1 MHMTPANFIA
11 SQLRLNVSNRQ
22 LAQWLDCAPEH
33 ISRMRTGVKPVTKL
47 TQFAMKALEAGLRP
61 D

>member
-1 MHMTPANFIA
+1 MTPDHFRQ
-11 SQLRLNVSNRQ
+11 SQHRLNASNTQ

-33 ISRMRTGVKPVTKL
+33 ISRMRNGVKPVTKL